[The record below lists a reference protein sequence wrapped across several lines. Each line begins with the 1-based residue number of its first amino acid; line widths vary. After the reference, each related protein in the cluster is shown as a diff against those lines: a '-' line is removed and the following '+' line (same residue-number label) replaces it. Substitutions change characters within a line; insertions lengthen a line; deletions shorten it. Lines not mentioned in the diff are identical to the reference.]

1 MNELSAML
9 TRRQEVLAQLEAA
22 HIKLAKNVMAA
33 VGKRTSK
40 MRSKK
45 RDEGK
50 GGMGG
55 VGGGELNGKALKAEA
70 KLSNQFKGSDDTKNT
85 AETEE
90 YSNNQDVEKEAV
102 EKSRKQL
109 EEEALEDL
117 TRRLARFSPNNK
129 GRHGREAQMRGDEV
143 EDEMNVM
150 AETVWESLATV
161 PRELLDP
168 YQPATRL
175 SALFRGQTVP
185 TVDYLLTKLNLLTA
199 LVTEMRARPPSSYE
213 PTSTAFVT
221 FRDPRQAR
229 MVWRE
234 LKSQIVVRVRLAPEV
249 KDLDWERLMR
259 TSFTGD
265 LARGLGVNAFFW
277 GLTIFWIIPIQLL
290 TSVLFSVKNLKLVFP
305 PVESFFQA
313 NPGVEA
319 FVSVT
324 LPTVLVSLITM
335 AVPEIIF
342 QISKRAQGFV
352 TFSALYDQ
360 CLCRYWK
367 FIICN
372 VVIFFCI
379 GVTTIETILQQVVI
393 SGDLLLTIAFSFP
406 AAAPFYVSYLIL
418 GISLHSGFELFGFM
432 VPLIQHLGA
441 RKAFTPRARAL
452 KTLPRN
458 FNRYYWLPFHTLIAT
473 IVFIFAILNPLVIPF
488 ALVYIFVAM
497 IVFKKNFAYVYFR
510 RFNEKDGVVYFT
522 RLLRFSLDGLL
533 IGQIVIV
540 VFFAV
545 TNQRAVYIGMS
556 ALLTPFTVAFKLFGT
571 RLWASQSRALDDDEA
586 NALCGISVNYAPANG
601 TEDQTPGSHF
611 STGSRSDGS
620 PLDARAR
627 GRYPTVLPAPS
638 TGSAFYRVWHRVHDS
653 FNANGHDK
661 SSYVATAHARGQQLA
676 NPVQFGAKSLASAP
690 MGVVKETAGNVSHFK
705 NAITLTFGRNKNYE
719 KKEQP
724 EEVAA
729 REVEEAVVASQD
741 LPMMAAAGDAE
752 FKEEK
757 EIKKQASKED
767 VSNLRAKSQRRRPSR
782 RGSSRSESRP
792 FLSGADAVL
801 MNAPV
806 EHDAGDMSFNYGDE
820 AGYEAR
826 MARTPSGTPRRPS
839 RRGSAYQSP
848 PRLGTTESGYL
859 SDEKGRRLSEFGH
872 LVPAHESEELKAAAA
887 EDAANQESALEDEE
901 EEDEDA
907 HRDLVCPHANVRW
920 DDTPSNSARYNNPFY
935 NTELDPFL
943 WLPRD
948 PSGYVGEWDEEDEE
962 ESEFAEKGQFDDGSD
977 DDGGLDAIH
986 GDEQILLTGSLARHL
1001 EEVEDVEDVPDPA
1014 ASLPRAVLADYKKA
1028 IRRGSQMDDSQ
1039 EDSSTFAGNNTLTRH
1054 ESVLSHSSFR
1064 SPTLSAR
1071 MRVDGDGDRP
1081 PSPIDLRSSPTNAL
1095 RPVSSNDRD
1104 QDKLRRKSTKR
1115 KDTAGSIPA
1124 FDLSSPTDQQH
1135 SAPIPEASS
1144 SPISPTPASAPPAPA
1159 LHFDEAKVAGHDHK
1173 ASTQGP
1179 SRPSNLLPPSTE
1191 QRVFSSPAAGVSFQ
1205 TPTQGLE
1212 RNTAGG
1218 SSHFR
1223 YGTGASGM
1231 SGASLKSGV
1240 TSLGRNRTISMKKAL
1255 QAEVME
1261 EERRLLLK
1269 EKLGTV
1275 KRKTALLKGTT
1286 QKMEN
1291 EQSEALQRGE

>member
-1 MNELSAML
+1 ML
-9 TRRQEVLAQLEAA
+9 
-22 HIKLAKNVMAA
+22 
-33 VGKRTSK
+33 
-40 MRSKK
+40 
-45 RDEGK
+45 
-50 GGMGG
+50 
-55 VGGGELNGKALKAEA
+55 
-70 KLSNQFKGSDDTKNT
+70 
-85 AETEE
+85 
-90 YSNNQDVEKEAV
+90 
-102 EKSRKQL
+102 
-109 EEEALEDL
+109 
-117 TRRLARFSPNNK
+117 
-129 GRHGREAQMRGDEV
+129 
-143 EDEMNVM
+143 
-150 AETVWESLATV
+150 
-161 PRELLDP
+161 
-168 YQPATRL
+168 
-175 SALFRGQTVP
+175 
-185 TVDYLLTKLNLLTA
+185 
-199 LVTEMRARPPSSYE
+199 
-213 PTSTAFVT
+213 
-221 FRDPRQAR
+221 
-229 MVWRE
+229 
-234 LKSQIVVRVRLAPEV
+234 
-249 KDLDWERLMR
+249 
-259 TSFTGD
+259 
-265 LARGLGVNAFFW
+265 
-277 GLTIFWIIPIQLL
+277 
-290 TSVLFSVKNLKLVFP
+290 
-305 PVESFFQA
+305 
-313 NPGVEA
+313 
-319 FVSVT
+319 
-324 LPTVLVSLITM
+324 
-335 AVPEIIF
+335 
-342 QISKRAQGFV
+342 
-352 TFSALYDQ
+352 
-360 CLCRYWK
+360 
-367 FIICN
+367 
-372 VVIFFCI
+372 
-379 GVTTIETILQQVVI
+379 

-533 IGQIVIV
+533 VGQIVII

-586 NALCGISVNYAPANG
+586 NALCGISVNYAPASSSNG
-601 TEDQTPGSHF
+601 GAQNQLPGSHF

-638 TGSAFYRVWHRVHDS
+638 TGSAFYRAWQKVHDS

-676 NPVQFGAKSLASAP
+676 NPVQFGAKSLAQAP
-690 MGVVKETAGNVSHFK
+690 LGVVKHTAGNASHFK
-705 NAITLTFGRNKNYE
+705 NALTHTFGRNKNYE
-719 KKEQP
+719 KKQEQKDI
-724 EEVAA
+724 AA
-729 REVEEAVVASQD
+729 REVEEAVVVSQD
-741 LPMMAAAGDAE
+741 LPSMAAAGDAE
-752 FKEEK
+752 FKEDQRIHSIALK
-757 EIKKQASKED
+757 EEQDASH
-767 VSNLRAKSQRRRPSR
+767 LRARSQSRRRPSR
-782 RGSSRSESRP
+782 RGSTRSENRP

-826 MARTPSGTPRRPS
+826 MARSPSGTPRRPS
-839 RRGSAYQSP
+839 RRGSAHQSP
-848 PRLGTTESGYL
+848 PRFQQLQTVESGYL
-859 SDEKGRRLSEFGH
+859 SDEKGRKMSEFGH
-872 LVPAHESEELKAAAA
+872 LVPAHESEELRVSQ
-887 EDAANQESALEDEE
+887 DPNQTMSFEDEE
-901 EEDEDA
+901 EEEEEEEA

-948 PSGYVGEWDEEDEE
+948 PSGIVDLYDTIEWHGAALVSSQGGQGYVGEWDEDEEE
-962 ESEFAEKGQFDDGSD
+962 ESEFPEKGHFDDGSD
-977 DDGGLDAIH
+977 NDDALETIH
-986 GDEQILLTGSLARHL
+986 GDEQILLTGALARHL

-1039 EDSSTFAGNNTLTRH
+1039 ADSNSIAAKNALKRQD
-1054 ESVLSHSSFR
+1054 SMMSHASFR

-1071 MRVDGDGDRP
+1071 MRVDGDGAEGDRP
-1081 PSPIDLRSSPTNAL
+1081 PSPIDLRSSPENAL
-1095 RPVSSNDRD
+1095 RPISSNDRD
-1104 QDKLRRKSTKR
+1104 HQDKLRKKSIRRKN
-1115 KDTAGSIPA
+1115 TAGSIPA
-1124 FDLSSPTDQQH
+1124 FDLSSTTDQQLVQ
-1135 SAPIPEASS
+1135 APADA
-1144 SPISPTPASAPPAPA
+1144 ISPPVSPNPAAPA
-1159 LHFDEAKVAGHDHK
+1159 LHFDESKVAGHDHK

-1179 SRPSNLLPPSTE
+1179 SKPSNLLSPSNE
-1191 QRVFSSPAAGVSFQ
+1191 QQRVFSSPAAGVSFQ
-1205 TPTQGLE
+1205 TPSQGTE
-1212 RNTAGG
+1212 RNNLGG

-1261 EERRLLLK
+1261 EERRHLLR
-1269 EKLGTV
+1269 ERLGTV
-1275 KRKTALLKGTT
+1275 RRKAAMLKGTA
-1286 QKMEN
+1286 QKLEN
-1291 EQSEALQRGE
+1291 EQSETLQRGA